1 MLEMIDMKKILFIL
15 LIFSLLILS
24 SCTSPQKTECSQ
36 DTYDCNEFKTHQ
48 EAQKLYEL
56 CGGVENDIHYLDGNK
71 DGEACE
77 SLPSISS
84 INIIFIVSF
93 VLILIIAFLLFRKS
107 KKKDKKDYNDKPK
120 ENSFFDNNIDKGDKF
135 VKYIISLLPKNKWS
149 IKHCSVHIK
158 GINRKIETYSD
169 PDLVIRNIKT
179 NKCFAI
185 ECKYRSNFKYSKYFK
200 EKGLTVRKEHL
211 DSYKEFRKNTNYPVY
226 VIFGFRGYAD
236 NPDSMFL
243 IPLDKV
249 EMFMNEKYLKNYSFA
264 LDKDF
269 IDLNNI
275 LK

>member
-1 MLEMIDMKKILFIL
+1 MSSLISFNSSIVLNLWLISSIVLSFSF
-15 LIFSLLILS
+15 IFSL
-24 SCTSPQKTECSQ
+24 
-36 DTYDCNEFKTHQ
+36 N
-48 EAQKLYEL
+48 
-56 CGGVENDIHYLDGNK
+56 LDN
-71 DGEACE
+71 A
-77 SLPSISS
+77 
-84 INIIFIVSF
+84 
-93 VLILIIAFLLFRKS
+93 
-107 KKKDKKDYNDKPK
+107 
-120 ENSFFDNNIDKGDKF
+120 
-135 VKYIISLLPKNKWS
+135 
-149 IKHCSVHIK
+149 
-158 GINRKIETYSD
+158 
-169 PDLVIRNIKT
+169 VIRNIKT